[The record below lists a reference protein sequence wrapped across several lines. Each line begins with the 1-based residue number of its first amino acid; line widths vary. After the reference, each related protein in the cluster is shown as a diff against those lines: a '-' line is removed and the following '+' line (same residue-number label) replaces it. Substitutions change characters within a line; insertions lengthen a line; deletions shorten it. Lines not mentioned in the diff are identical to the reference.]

1 MLKWEYETTEELK
14 KLYIETDIP
23 SDTLIK
29 DKKGLSDFTQTLNTR
44 LSNMEDFA
52 EEEVATKLLSLRKS
66 GKLPRLRT

>member
-1 MLKWEYETTEELK
+1 MVKWEYETTEELK
-14 KLYIETDIP
+14 RLYIETDTP

-52 EEEVATKLLSLRKS
+52 EEEVASKLLSLRKS
-66 GKLPRLRT
+66 GKLPRLRI

>member
-1 MLKWEYETTEELK
+1 MVKWEYETTEELK
-14 KLYIETDIP
+14 KLYIETDTP

-52 EEEVATKLLSLRKS
+52 EEEVASKLLSLRKS
-66 GKLPRLRT
+66 GKLPRLRI